1 MDGCALLKK
10 WLIAAFEYG
19 VKKRAHDKDLMC
31 GDQPSV
37 LYQIS
42 GDTVVTTYRKH
53 KPLLLPPD
61 CEIIVSEMKM
71 FSYVMTFSNYITD
84 TSKLDAET
92 GLDEFHRELQCKVRD
107 FLDYLAKDVI
117 RPNTF
122 NRIKFEKIEPSHNTI
137 DITYWYDAA
146 LFKAEPGYY
155 QCIHA
160 NDMEGVPMDI
170 SFVNKPK

>member
-1 MDGCALLKK
+1 M
-10 WLIAAFEYG
+10 Y
-19 VKKRAHDKDLMC
+19 

-42 GDTVVTTYRKH
+42 GDTVVATYREH
-53 KPLLLPPD
+53 KPLLLPPPD

-92 GLDEFHRELQCKVRD
+92 GLDEFHLELQCKVHD

-122 NRIKFEKIEPSHNTI
+122 NRIKFEKIEPSSHNTI
-137 DITYWYDAA
+137 NITYWYDAA
-146 LFKAEPGYY
+146 LFRAEPGYY
-155 QCIHA
+155 QCIRVC
-160 NDMEGVPMDI
+160 DVEGVPSKVMVF
-170 SFVNKPK
+170 SFVNKTK